1 MFNFLLWWCCFH
13 SCAFCP
19 GAGVSWWRRS
29 VSWCTPC
36 ADPSSAPTLTSAWLC
51 SPTDGNHHSLGATCS
66 QHCQT
71 LLQRC
76 RSVAVHSAA
85 RNLFLSRQMNFK
97 MQLGWGVVWK
107 QNWTLYFVTL
117 LLLHVYFV
125 VWKQNWTL
133 YFVTLLLLHFVPCYT
148 AVTALVACAL
158 YFDTLL
164 SVLLHVDYAR

>member
-1 MFNFLLWWCCFH
+1 MPNSCVPVVFSVTSCVLIKCWFNFLLWWCCFH

-51 SPTDGNHHSLGATCS
+51 SPTDGNHHSLGAMFS

-97 MQLGWGVVWK
+97 MQLGGGWSENKTGLC
-107 QNWTLYFVTL
+107 TLLRCCYCMCTLWSENKTGLCTLLHYYCCILYRVTL
-117 LLLHVYFV
+117 LLLH
-125 VWKQNWTL
+125 
-133 YFVTLLLLHFVPCYT
+133 
-148 AVTALVACAL
+148 
-158 YFDTLL
+158 
-164 SVLLHVDYAR
+164 